1 MALRFHR
8 ACGFALVLAAI
19 AIAPARAQR
28 FAYDDQFPNSI
39 MAPERGI
46 GGHHRGTSASKGRH
60 RANPPSQPSASV
72 PDSVPEKTN
81 PPKGRVAVRGSSG
94 VVLPTPLPKT
104 QLIPP
109 EGGSSLV
116 TPNLSREHGPTFVP
130 GVAQPVPNLP
140 HGPETFQ
147 DRASRCSF
155 QAGLYGP
162 QGGSSPNYMGA
173 CLQ

>member
-1 MALRFHR
+1 MVFRVR
-8 ACGFALVLAAI
+8 QTFALALIFAVVVV
-19 AIAPARAQR
+19 APGRAQH
-28 FAYDDQFPNSI
+28 FAGDDQFPNSI
-39 MAPERGI
+39 MAPEPGG
-46 GGHHRGTSASKGRH
+46 GGHHRGTAAKGRH
-60 RANPPSQPSASV
+60 KGNSPSQPSETV
-72 PDSVPEKTN
+72 TKTN
-81 PPKGRVAVRGSSG
+81 LPRGKLAVRGSPG
-94 VVLPTPLPKT
+94 VVLPTTLPKT
-104 QLIPP
+104 RLIPP

-130 GVAQPVPNLP
+130 GVAQPVPNLS

-147 DRASRCSF
+147 DRAARCSF